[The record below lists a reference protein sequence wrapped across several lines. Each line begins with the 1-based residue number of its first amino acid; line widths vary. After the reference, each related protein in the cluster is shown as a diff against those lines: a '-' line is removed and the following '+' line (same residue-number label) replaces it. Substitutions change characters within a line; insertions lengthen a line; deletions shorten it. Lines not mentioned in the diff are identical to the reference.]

1 MKRLISL
8 DCLRGGAIVM
18 VVFFHAVVFNV
29 DSTGGG
35 GGGASQEIPLLIK
48 LFLFLLLY
56 FITWVGMF
64 GMVSGFSNSI
74 SLYGHLR
81 QGRTTRATMLK
92 SAVSRGLIILLVNY
106 IYLAIF
112 TPGFLIP
119 GQEAIGI
126 LPGLIRTG
134 RLYHPCLLYTSPSP
148 RDRTRSRMPSSA

>member
-1 MKRLISL
+1 MKRLVSL

-18 VVFFHAVVFNV
+18 VVFFHAVVFNT

-35 GGGASQEIPLLIK
+35 GGGAAQEIPWLIK
-48 LFLFLLLY
+48 LILFLLLY

-92 SAVSRGLIILLVNY
+92 TALSRGLIILLVNY
-106 IYLAIF
+106 IYLGIF
-112 TPGFLIP
+112 TRASSRPEKKPSGFCP
-119 GQEAIGI
+119 V
-126 LPGLIRTG
+126 
-134 RLYHPCLLYTSPSP
+134 
-148 RDRTRSRMPSSA
+148 